1 MEEVKLGSPGGG
13 QVDAGVWVWVT
24 SGDGGEASG
33 GECVQG
39 EDDTFQASSPEGRH
53 TDIRGGLSICD
64 SGEQQGANAV
74 PKPGRRRIEKL

>member
-33 GECVQG
+33 GECTHG
-39 EDDTFQASSPEGRH
+39 EDDTSLSGQQS
-53 TDIRGGLSICD
+53 RGKAHRY
-64 SGEQQGANAV
+64 Q
-74 PKPGRRRIEKL
+74 RRP